1 MKFIKLVFKIL
12 LFGTPLYAVAFY
24 SYVVRTRIKI
34 GYFPYMNHPDIVQST
49 SKSHYDFVLLMFLI
63 MLLTYSLS
71 LILFLFFKWKKERLP
86 FWSQGLFITN
96 TIFVFFHLFIDPF
109 WLWFVD

>member
-1 MKFIKLVFKIL
+1 MKAIKLVFKIL
-12 LFGTPLYAVAFY
+12 LFGCSLYVATFY
-24 SYVVRTRIKI
+24 SYVVRTKIKV

-49 SKSHYDFVLLMFLI
+49 SQSHYDFVLLMFFI

-96 TIFVFFHLFIDPF
+96 TVFLFFHFFIDPF
-109 WLWFVD
+109 LLWFAD